1 MSFVSRPGTNV
12 DNDELLLVM
21 ASSAELMEAGLDM
34 QLMDAVLLPTSV
46 AGEANVN
53 NDLAPRIMI
62 GRLRTVKAETEDD
75 VKSQLFYLKQALH
88 AIRQMS
94 QEEVAALLQ
103 NLWSPIYKQE
113 QEPGP
118 LGASP

>member
-12 DNDELLLVM
+12 DSDELLLVM

-53 NDLAPRIMI
+53 NDSAPRIMI
-62 GRLRTVKAETEDD
+62 GRLRAAKLETEDD
-75 VKSQLFYLKQALH
+75 MRSQLFYLRQALH

-94 QEEVAALLQ
+94 QEEMAVLLQ
-103 NLWSPIYKQE
+103 NLWPPVDNQE
-113 QEPGP
+113 Q
-118 LGASP
+118 